1 MKRTIQDSLVA
12 WAKASKRKPLLIR
25 GARQIGKT
33 FVVRQLA
40 ERFENFVEVNFELSP
55 HYQQCF
61 SNLDPNYIINMIQL
75 LSKQSIQPGKTL
87 LFFDEIQNCPEALQ
101 ALRYFKEKLPELHVL
116 AAGSLLEFTLYQ
128 ENISMPVGRIE
139 YLYMYPCTFQEY
151 LLNTGE
157 HRLVDFLADVTL
169 HETIPT
175 VIHDK
180 LLSLFRA
187 YMAVGGMPEV
197 MSAFIDTPD
206 YHTVQRLQN
215 SILRTYH
222 DDFGK
227 YANLSQHKYLQ
238 SVFEKAPG
246 LVGTQVQYTK
256 IAPEYRS
263 RELKQAINLL
273 EYAGIL
279 KRIYASTASGL
290 PLSATQN
297 DKKFKF
303 SFLDVGLVQRVSG
316 LETALLQA
324 PDLIK
329 LNDGQLAEQVV
340 AQEIMAYQ
348 DPFSPSRVYFWAR
361 DKRGA
366 QAEIDYVVN
375 VKSMILPIEVKS
387 GATGKLKSLRLFMQ
401 EKSSPVGVKISTAP
415 LGLEKNILSLPIY
428 LIWKLPELIEALV

>member
-1 MKRTIQDSLVA
+1 MKRTIQDSLTA

-33 FVVRQLA
+33 FAARQLA
-40 ERFENFVEVNFELSP
+40 KRFENFVEVNFELSP

-61 SNLDPNYIINMIQL
+61 SNLDPNHIVNMIQL

-157 HRLVDFLADVTL
+157 HRLLDFLAEVAL
-169 HETIPT
+169 HQAIPT

-180 LLSLFRA
+180 LLSLFRT
-187 YMAVGGMPEV
+187 YMAIGGMPEV

-303 SFLDVGLVQRVSG
+303 SLLDVGLVQRVSG
-316 LETALLQA
+316 LEAALLQA

-348 DPFSPSRVYFWAR
+348 DPFSPSQVYFWAR
-361 DKRGA
+361 DKRGS

-375 VKSMILPIEVKS
+375 IKSMILPIEVKS

-401 EKSSPVGVKISTAP
+401 EKSSPIGVKIATAP
-415 LGLEKNILSLPIY
+415 LGFEQNILSLPIY

>member
-348 DPFSPSRVYFWAR
+348 DPFSPSQVYFWAR

-401 EKSSPVGVKISTAP
+401 EKSSPVGFKISTAP
-415 LGLEKNILSLPIY
+415 LGLEQNILSLPIY